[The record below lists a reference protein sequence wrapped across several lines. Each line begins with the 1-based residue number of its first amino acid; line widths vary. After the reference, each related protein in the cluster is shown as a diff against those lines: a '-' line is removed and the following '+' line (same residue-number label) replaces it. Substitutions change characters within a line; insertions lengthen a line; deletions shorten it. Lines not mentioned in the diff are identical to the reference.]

1 MKTNTELR
9 RQGSEALAGRWGTFV
24 AATLL
29 YSIISFFVQAPAQLN
44 DFARNVLMTSAG
56 VGYTLIG
63 TSVVV
68 SLLILP
74 LTFGYDTIFLRN
86 LRSEPV
92 GVEHMFDGFR
102 DYGRIFVTLLWQNI
116 LITLWTLLLIV
127 PGIVKALAYA
137 LTPYI
142 LLDNPK
148 LSTVEAIHLSREMM
162 FGYKAKLF
170 LLLLSFIG
178 WGILCLFTCG
188 IGVLWLLPYISSSL
202 AAFYEDVR
210 ADYEMRKLSPQV

>member
-86 LRSEPV
+86 LRGEPV

-162 FGYKAKLF
+162 FGYKGKLF

-210 ADYEMRKLSPQV
+210 ADYEMRKLSPQI

>member
-9 RQGSEALAGRWGTFV
+9 RQGCEALAGRWGTFV
-24 AATLL
+24 AASLV
-29 YSIISFFVQAPAQLN
+29 YMIISCFVQVPAQLS
-44 DFARNVLMTSAG
+44 DFSRSVLMTGAG
-56 VGYTLIG
+56 VNYTLMS

-74 LTFGYDTIFLRN
+74 LTYGYDTIFLRN

-102 DYGRIFVTLLWQNI
+102 DYGRIFITLLWQNVLI
-116 LITLWTLLLIV
+116 LLWTLLLIV
-127 PGIVKALAYA
+127 PGIVKSLAYA
-137 LTPYI
+137 QTPYI

-162 FGYKAKLF
+162 FGYKGKLF

-178 WGILCLFTCG
+178 WGILCIFTCG
-188 IGVLWLLPYISSSL
+188 VGFLWLAPYMQSSM

-210 ADYEMRKLSPQV
+210 ADYEMRKLSPQA

>member
-1 MKTNTELR
+1 
-9 RQGSEALAGRWGTFV
+9 
-24 AATLL
+24 
-29 YSIISFFVQAPAQLN
+29 
-44 DFARNVLMTSAG
+44 
-56 VGYTLIG
+56 
-63 TSVVV
+63 
-68 SLLILP
+68 
-74 LTFGYDTIFLRN
+74 
-86 LRSEPV
+86 
-92 GVEHMFDGFR
+92 MFDGFR
-102 DYGRIFVTLLWQNI
+102 DYGRIFVTLLWQGV
-116 LITLWTLLLIV
+116 LTVLWMLLLIV

-178 WGILCLFTCG
+178 WGILCIFTCC
-188 IGVLWLLPYISSSL
+188 IGYLWLIPYIQSSM

-210 ADYEMRKLSPQV
+210 ADYEMRKLSPQA

>member
-9 RQGSEALAGRWGTFV
+9 RQGREALAGRWGTFV

-162 FGYKAKLF
+162 FGYKGKLF

>member
-86 LRSEPV
+86 LRGEPV

-137 LTPYI
+137 LTTYI

-162 FGYKAKLF
+162 FGYKGKLF

-210 ADYEMRKLSPQV
+210 ADYEMRKLSPQI

>member
-9 RQGSEALAGRWGTFV
+9 RQGRETLAGRWGTFV
-24 AATLL
+24 AASLV
-29 YSIISFFVQAPAQLN
+29 YMIISCFVQVPAQLS
-44 DFARNVLMTSAG
+44 DFSRSVLMTGAG
-56 VGYTLIG
+56 VNYTLMS

-74 LTFGYDTIFLRN
+74 LTYGYDTIFLRN

-102 DYGRIFVTLLWQNI
+102 DYGRIFITLLWQNVLI
-116 LITLWTLLLIV
+116 LLWTLLLIV
-127 PGIVKALAYA
+127 PGIVKSLAYA
-137 LTPYI
+137 QTPYI

-162 FGYKAKLF
+162 FGYKGKLF

-178 WGILCLFTCG
+178 WGILCIFTCG
-188 IGVLWLLPYISSSL
+188 VGFLWLAPYMQSSM

-210 ADYEMRKLSPQV
+210 ADYEMRKLSPQA

>member
-74 LTFGYDTIFLRN
+74 LTYGYDTIFLRN

-102 DYGRIFVTLLWQNI
+102 DYGRIFVTLLWQNV
-116 LITLWTLLLIV
+116 LVLLWMLLLIV
-127 PGIVKALAYA
+127 PGIVKSLAYS

-188 IGVLWLLPYISSSL
+188 IGFLWLAPYMQSSM

-210 ADYEMRKLSPQV
+210 ADYEMRKPSLKA

>member
-9 RQGSEALAGRWGTFV
+9 RQGREALAGRWGTFV
-24 AATLL
+24 AASLV
-29 YSIISFFVQAPAQLN
+29 YMIISCFVQVPAQLS
-44 DFARNVLMTSAG
+44 DFSRSVLMTGAG
-56 VGYTLIG
+56 VNYTLMS

-74 LTFGYDTIFLRN
+74 LTYGYDTIFLRN

-102 DYGRIFVTLLWQNI
+102 DYGRIFITLLWQNVLI
-116 LITLWTLLLIV
+116 LLWTLLLIV
-127 PGIVKALAYA
+127 PGIVKSLAYA
-137 LTPYI
+137 QTPYI
-142 LLDNPK
+142 LLDNPQ

-162 FGYKAKLF
+162 FGYKGKLF

-178 WGILCLFTCG
+178 WGILCIFTCG
-188 IGVLWLLPYISSSL
+188 VGFLWLAPYMQSSM

-210 ADYEMRKLSPQV
+210 ADYEMRKLSPQA

>member
-74 LTFGYDTIFLRN
+74 LTYGYDTIFLRN

-102 DYGRIFVTLLWQNI
+102 DYGRIFITLLWQNVLI
-116 LITLWTLLLIV
+116 LLWTLLLIV
-127 PGIVKALAYA
+127 PGIVKSLAYA
-137 LTPYI
+137 QTPYI

-162 FGYKAKLF
+162 FGYKGKLF

-178 WGILCLFTCG
+178 WGILCIFTCG
-188 IGVLWLLPYISSSL
+188 VGFLWLAPYMQSSM

-210 ADYEMRKLSPQV
+210 ADYEMRKLSPQA

>member
-9 RQGSEALAGRWGTFV
+9 RQGREALAGRWGTFV
-24 AATLL
+24 AATLV
-29 YSIISFFVQAPAQLN
+29 YMVISFFIQVPAQLS
-44 DFARNVLMTSAG
+44 DFSRSVLMTGAG
-56 VGYTLIG
+56 VNYTLMSS
-63 TSVVV
+63 SVVV

-74 LTFGYDTIFLRN
+74 LTYGYDTIFLRN

-102 DYGRIFVTLLWQNI
+102 DYGRIFITLLWQNVLI
-116 LITLWTLLLIV
+116 LLWTLLLIV
-127 PGIVKALAYA
+127 PGIVKSLAYA
-137 LTPYI
+137 QTPYI

-162 FGYKAKLF
+162 FGYKGKLF

-178 WGILCLFTCG
+178 WGILCIFTCG
-188 IGVLWLLPYISSSL
+188 VGFLWLAPYMQSSM

-210 ADYEMRKLSPQV
+210 ADYEMRKLSPQA

>member
-9 RQGSEALAGRWGTFV
+9 RQGREALAGRWGTFV
-24 AATLL
+24 AASLV
-29 YSIISFFVQAPAQLN
+29 YMIISCFVQVPAQLS
-44 DFARNVLMTSAG
+44 DFSRSVLMTGAG
-56 VGYTLIG
+56 VNYTLMS

-74 LTFGYDTIFLRN
+74 LTYGYDTIFLRN

-92 GVEHMFDGFR
+92 GVEHMFDGVR
-102 DYGRIFVTLLWQNI
+102 DYGRIFITLLWQNVLI
-116 LITLWTLLLIV
+116 LLWTLLLIV
-127 PGIVKALAYA
+127 PGIVKSLAYA
-137 LTPYI
+137 QTPYI

-162 FGYKAKLF
+162 FGYKGKLF

-178 WGILCLFTCG
+178 WGILCIFTCG
-188 IGVLWLLPYISSSL
+188 VGFLWLAPYMQSSM

-210 ADYEMRKLSPQV
+210 ADYEMRKLSPQA

>member
-9 RQGSEALAGRWGTFV
+9 RQGREALAGRWGTFV
-24 AATLL
+24 AATLV
-29 YSIISFFVQAPAQLN
+29 YMVISFFIQVPAQLS
-44 DFARNVLMTSAG
+44 DSPRDIPLWSTSI
-56 VGYTLIG
+56 VM
-63 TSVVV
+63 

-74 LTFGYDTIFLRN
+74 LTYGFDTIFLRN

-102 DYGRIFVTLLWQNI
+102 DYGRIFITLLWQNV
-116 LITLWTLLLIV
+116 LVVLWALLLIV
-127 PGIVKALAYA
+127 PGIVKSLAYA

-162 FGYKAKLF
+162 FGYKGKLF

-178 WGILCLFTCG
+178 WGILCIFTCC
-188 IGVLWLLPYISSSL
+188 IGFLWLSPYMQSSM

-210 ADYEMRKLSPQV
+210 ADYETRKLSPEA

>member
-9 RQGSEALAGRWGTFV
+9 RQGREALAGRWGTFV

-86 LRSEPV
+86 LRGEPV

-178 WGILCLFTCG
+178 WGILCIFTCC
-188 IGVLWLLPYISSSL
+188 IGYLWLIPYIQSSM

-210 ADYEMRKLSPQV
+210 ADYEMRKLSPQI

>member
-9 RQGSEALAGRWGTFV
+9 RQGREALAGRWGTFV
-24 AATLL
+24 AATLV
-29 YSIISFFVQAPAQLN
+29 YMVISFFIQVPAQLS
-44 DFARNVLMTSAG
+44 DFPRDIPLWSTSF
-56 VGYTLIG
+56 VM
-63 TSVVV
+63 

-74 LTFGYDTIFLRN
+74 LTYGFDTIFLRN

-102 DYGRIFVTLLWQNI
+102 DYGRIFITLLWQNVLI
-116 LITLWTLLLIV
+116 LLWTLLLIV
-127 PGIVKALAYA
+127 PGIVKSLAYA

-162 FGYKAKLF
+162 FGYKGKLF

-178 WGILCLFTCG
+178 WGILCIFTCC
-188 IGVLWLLPYISSSL
+188 IGFLWLSPYMQSSM

-210 ADYEMRKLSPQV
+210 ADYETRKLSPEA

>member
-29 YSIISFFVQAPAQLN
+29 YSIISFFFQAPAQLN

-74 LTFGYDTIFLRN
+74 LTYGYDTIFLRN

-102 DYGRIFVTLLWQNI
+102 DYGRIFITLLWQNVLI
-116 LITLWTLLLIV
+116 LLWTLLLIV
-127 PGIVKALAYA
+127 PGIVKSLAYA
-137 LTPYI
+137 QTPYI

-162 FGYKAKLF
+162 FGYKGKLF

-178 WGILCLFTCG
+178 WGILCIFTCG
-188 IGVLWLLPYISSSL
+188 VGFLWLAPYMQSSM

-210 ADYEMRKLSPQV
+210 ADYEMRKLSPQA

>member
-9 RQGSEALAGRWGTFV
+9 RQGSEALGGRWGTFV

-29 YSIISFFVQAPAQLN
+29 YMVISFFVQAPAQLSE
-44 DFARNVLMTSAG
+44 FSRSVLMTSTG
-56 VGYTLIG
+56 VNYTLVG
-63 TSVVV
+63 TTGVI
-68 SLLILP
+68 SLLVLP
-74 LTFGYDTIFLRN
+74 LVYGYDTIFLRN
-86 LRSEPV
+86 LRGEPI

-102 DYGRIFVTLLWQNI
+102 DYGRIFVTLLWQNV
-116 LITLWTLLLIV
+116 LVLLWMLLLIV
-127 PGIVKALAYA
+127 PGIVKSLAYS

-188 IGVLWLLPYISSSL
+188 IGFLWLAPYMQSSM

-210 ADYEMRKLSPQV
+210 ADYEMRKPSLKA

>member
-9 RQGSEALAGRWGTFV
+9 RQGREALAGRWGTFV
-24 AATLL
+24 AASLV
-29 YSIISFFVQAPAQLN
+29 YMIISCFVQVPAQLS
-44 DFARNVLMTSAG
+44 DFSRSVLMTGAG
-56 VGYTLIG
+56 VNYTLMS

-74 LTFGYDTIFLRN
+74 LTYGYDTIFLRN

-102 DYGRIFVTLLWQNI
+102 DYGRIFITLLWQNVLI
-116 LITLWTLLLIV
+116 LLWTLLLIV
-127 PGIVKALAYA
+127 PGIVKSLTYA
-137 LTPYI
+137 QTPYI

-162 FGYKAKLF
+162 FGYKGKLF

-178 WGILCLFTCG
+178 WGILCIFTCG
-188 IGVLWLLPYISSSL
+188 VGFLWLAPYMQSSM

-210 ADYEMRKLSPQV
+210 ADYEMRKLSPQA

>member
-9 RQGSEALAGRWGTFV
+9 RQGREALAGRWGTFV
-24 AATLL
+24 AASLV
-29 YSIISFFVQAPAQLN
+29 YMIISCFVQVPAQLS
-44 DFARNVLMTSAG
+44 DFSRSVLMTGAG
-56 VGYTLIG
+56 VNYTLMS

-74 LTFGYDTIFLRN
+74 LTYGYDTIFLRN
-86 LRSEPV
+86 LRGEPV

-162 FGYKAKLF
+162 FGYKGKLF

-210 ADYEMRKLSPQV
+210 ADYEMRKLSPQI

>member
-9 RQGSEALAGRWGTFV
+9 RQGREALAGRWGTFV

-29 YSIISFFVQAPAQLN
+29 CYVINFFVQAPAQLS
-44 DFARNVLMTSAG
+44 DFSRNVLMTG
-56 VGYTLIG
+56 LGTNVTLYSSTGIL
-63 TSVVV
+63 

-74 LTFGYDTIFLRN
+74 LSYGFDTIFLRN

-102 DYGRIFVTLLWQNI
+102 DYGRIFVTLLWQGV
-116 LITLWTLLLIV
+116 LTVLWMLLLIV

-162 FGYKAKLF
+162 FGYKGKLF

-178 WGILCLFTCG
+178 WGILCIFTCC
-188 IGVLWLLPYISSSL
+188 IGFLWLSPYMQSSM

-210 ADYEMRKLSPQV
+210 ADYETRKLSPQA

>member
-9 RQGSEALAGRWGTFV
+9 RQGREALAGRWGTFV

-86 LRSEPV
+86 LRGEPV

-162 FGYKAKLF
+162 FGYKGKLF

>member
-1 MKTNTELR
+1 MKTNPELR
-9 RQGSEALAGRWGTFV
+9 RQGREALAGRWGTFV
-24 AATLL
+24 AASLV
-29 YSIISFFVQAPAQLN
+29 YMIISCFVQVPAQLS
-44 DFARNVLMTSAG
+44 DFSRSVLMTGAG
-56 VGYTLIG
+56 VNYTLMS

-74 LTFGYDTIFLRN
+74 LTYGYDTIFLRN

-102 DYGRIFVTLLWQNI
+102 DYGRIFITLLWQNVLI
-116 LITLWTLLLIV
+116 LLWTLLLIV
-127 PGIVKALAYA
+127 PGIVKSLAYA
-137 LTPYI
+137 QTPYI

-162 FGYKAKLF
+162 FGYKGKLF

-178 WGILCLFTCG
+178 WGILCIFTCG
-188 IGVLWLLPYISSSL
+188 VGFLWLAPYMQSSM

-210 ADYEMRKLSPQV
+210 ADYEMRKLSPQA

>member
-9 RQGSEALAGRWGTFV
+9 RQGREALAGRWGTFV
-24 AATLL
+24 AASLV
-29 YSIISFFVQAPAQLN
+29 YMIISCLVQVPAQLS
-44 DFARNVLMTSAG
+44 DFSRSVLMTGAG
-56 VGYTLIG
+56 VNYTLMS

-74 LTFGYDTIFLRN
+74 LTYGYDTIFLRN

-102 DYGRIFVTLLWQNI
+102 DYGRIFITLLWQNVLI
-116 LITLWTLLLIV
+116 LLWTLLLIV
-127 PGIVKALAYA
+127 PGIVKSLAYA
-137 LTPYI
+137 QTPYI

-162 FGYKAKLF
+162 FGYKGKLF

-178 WGILCLFTCG
+178 WGILCIFTCG
-188 IGVLWLLPYISSSL
+188 VGFLWLAPYMQSSM

-210 ADYEMRKLSPQV
+210 ADYEMRKLSPQA

>member
-162 FGYKAKLF
+162 FGYKGKLF